1 MAFQRY
7 LVEFDT
13 GTDLHGMDVTKAAQK
28 AVKGAISHC
37 CMCGM
42 EELLH
47 VENPAQAIRLEVKLG
62 CPFPE
67 RVDVEAVKSALPPY
81 SAVALE
87 VAPGGMTVRGLR
99 VPAMGAGDTI
109 VLVNAAITV
118 FVDTDLVSLNS

>member
-7 LVEFDT
+7 LVEFDI
-13 GTDLHGMDVTKAAQK
+13 GADLHGMDVTKAAKK

-47 VENPAQAIRLEVKLG
+47 LENPAEAIRLEVKLG

-67 RVDVEAVKSALPPY
+67 RVDVEAVKTVLPPY
-81 SAVALE
+81 SSVDVE
-87 VAPGGMTVRGLR
+87 VTSGGMAVRGLR
-99 VPAMGAGDTI
+99 VPALGEGDSI

-118 FVDTDLVSLNS
+118 YVDTDLVRLKK